1 MLYTNPDNAFLFPSE
16 EAMEEARKNHNDGKP
31 LIQVNL
37 LSYHKNA
44 KYEDENLNTISGE
57 EAYKKYAKVAMKA
70 VTKVGGR
77 FLWYSK
83 VRLTMIGPDLH
94 EWDDVGIVMYPN
106 LDKFVEMANL
116 DWYKASLHHREAGL
130 RDTRLI
136 TCYDMP
142 RSIRFQIWLA
152 RWFGKF
158 LFR

>member
-1 MLYTNPDNAFLFPSE
+1 MLEINPDNAFLFPSE
-16 EAMEEARKNHNDGKP
+16 EAIEEARKNHNDGKP
-31 LIQVNL
+31 IIQVNL
-37 LSYHKNA
+37 LSYHKTA
-44 KYEDENLNTISGE
+44 KYEDTSLNTISGE
-57 EAYKKYAKVAMKA
+57 EAYKKYAKVAIKA

-83 VRLTMIGPDLH
+83 VRLTMVGPNLH

-106 LDKFVEMANL
+106 LDKFIEMVNF
-116 DWYKASLHHREAGL
+116 DWYKEAIHHREAGL

-142 RSIRFQIWLA
+142 RSIRLQLWFA